1 MNIITLENISK
12 NYSDKILLN
21 NVSLGINDGDKIGL
35 IGING
40 AGKSTFLKVV
50 SGREEFF
57 DGNIVKGKNVRIE
70 YLDQN
75 PLFDEDA
82 TVLEQI
88 FKGDTKEMK
97 LLKRYEELL
106 DKINSCNGENFDSL
120 NNELLKVQSE
130 IDSLSLWDMESEA
143 KTILNKLGIKN
154 YSEKVGN
161 LSGGQKKRIA
171 LACSLITPCDLL
183 ILDEPTNHLD
193 SDSIEWLEEFLNSRK
208 GALLMITHDRYF
220 LDRVTNRIIELD
232 RGNLYTYPGNYTA
245 FLEKK
250 IERIEVEQSQEEK
263 KNALIRNELKWVR
276 RGAKARTTKQK
287 ARLQRFDELV
297 SEESIKRQ
305 EDVEISFVGSR
316 LGKKVVELYDI
327 SKSFGNKVIIKDFNY
342 IFLRNDRIGII
353 GENGAGKTTLVNIL
367 RNKLPIDSGKIEIGD
382 TVKIGCFAQDNS
394 NMDPKLRVI
403 DYVKEGGEYIPVEDG
418 TKIMASTMCERFL
431 FDSTMQYTPIEK
443 LSGGERRRLHL
454 LRVLMESPNFL
465 ILDEPTNDLD
475 IETLKI
481 LEDFLDKFMGVI
493 IVVSH
498 DRYFLDRICT
508 KIFSYE
514 GNGYIKEYN
523 GNYSD
528 FLISKEIEKIK
539 SVESNDKSGNE
550 FAADKGKGVKEK
562 TKDNKPKF
570 TFKEQKEYETIDED
584 IAKLEEKINS
594 LEKEM
599 AKNASNYGKLNE
611 LMHEKEEVQSELDNK
626 YERWEY
632 LNEIAEAIE
641 EFKNNN

>member
-12 NYSDKILLN
+12 SYSEKVLLN
-21 NVSLGINDGDKIGL
+21 NVSLGINEGDKIGL

-50 SGREEFF
+50 AGKEEFF
-57 DGNIVKGKNVRIE
+57 DGNITKGKNMRIE
-70 YLDQN
+70 FLEQN
-75 PLFDEDA
+75 PPFDKDA

-88 FKGDTKEMK
+88 FKGDTKEMQT
-97 LLKRYEELL
+97 LREYEEILEKL
-106 DKINSCNGENFDSL
+106 HNASEDDFEKL
-120 NNELLKVQSE
+120 NNRLLKVQE
-130 IDSLSLWDMESEA
+130 LIDSLSLWDIESSA
-143 KTILNKLGIKN
+143 KTVLNKLGITN
-154 YSEKVGN
+154 YNEKVGN
-161 LSGGQKKRIA
+161 LSGGQKKRVA
-171 LACSLITPCDLL
+171 LAGALITPCDLL

-193 SDSIEWLEEFLNSRK
+193 AESIEWLEEYLNSRK

-232 RGNLYTYPGNYTA
+232 RGNLYAYPGNYTA

-250 IERIEVEQSQEEK
+250 IERLEVEQVQEDK
-263 KNALIRNELKWVR
+263 RNALIRNELKWVR

-287 ARLQRFDELV
+287 ARLQRFDDLV
-297 SEESIKRQ
+297 NTETIKRSD
-305 EDVEISFVGSR
+305 DVDISFVGSR

-327 SKSFGNKVIIKDFNY
+327 CKSFGDKTLIKDFSY
-342 IFLRNDRIGII
+342 IFLRDDRIGIV

-367 RNKLPIDSGKIEIGD
+367 RGKLQQDSGTMEIGD
-382 TVKIGCFAQDNS
+382 TVKIGCFAQDNT
-394 NMDPKLRVI
+394 NMDPKMRVI
-403 DYVKEGGEYIPVEDG
+403 DYVREGGEFIPVEDG
-418 TKIMASTMCERFL
+418 SKISASTMCERFL

-481 LEDFLDKFMGVI
+481 LEDFLDKFMGVV

-498 DRYFLDRICT
+498 DRYFLDRICH

-514 GNGYIKEYN
+514 GNGYIKEYH
-523 GNYSD
+523 GNFSD
-528 FLISKEIEKIK
+528 FLIAKEVEKFKNSQNVDNIK
-539 SVESNDKSGNE
+539 NKEDKT
-550 FAADKGKGVKEK
+550 KGTKEK
-562 TKDNKPKF
+562 SRENKPKF
-570 TFKEQKEYETIDED
+570 TFKEQKEFETIDSD
-584 IAKLEEKINS
+584 ISKLEEKLQS
-594 LEKEM
+594 LEEDM
-599 AKNASNYGKLNE
+599 AKNSSNYGKLNE
-611 LMHEKEEVQSELDNK
+611 LMKEKEEVQEKLDEK

-641 EFKNNN
+641 NYKANN

>member
-106 DKINSCNGENFDSL
+106 DKINSCNDENFDSL

-305 EDVEISFVGSR
+305 EDVDISFVGSR

-539 SVESNDKSGNE
+539 SVESNDKSSNE

-570 TFKEQKEYETIDED
+570 TFKEQKEYETIDDD
-584 IAKLEEKINS
+584 IAKLEEKIDS

>member
-12 NYSDKILLN
+12 SYSDKVLLN
-21 NVSLGINDGDKIGL
+21 NISLGINDGDKIGL

-50 SGREEFF
+50 GGREEFF
-57 DGNIVKGKNVRIE
+57 EGNITKGKNVRIE
-70 YLDQN
+70 FLDQN
-75 PLFDEDA
+75 PVFDEDA

-97 LLKRYEELL
+97 LLRKYEELL
-106 DKINSCNGENFDSL
+106 DKINYYEGEKFKLLNKELIQVQGQIDSL
-120 NNELLKVQSE
+120 N
-130 IDSLSLWDMESEA
+130 LWDMESEA
-143 KTILNKLGIKN
+143 KTILTKLGIKN

-220 LDRVTNRIIELD
+220 LDRVANRIIELD
-232 RGNLYTYPGNYTA
+232 RGNLYSYPGNYTA

-250 IERIEVEQSQEEK
+250 IERLEIEQIQEDK
-263 KNALIRNELKWVR
+263 RNSLIRNELKWVR

-297 SEESIKRQ
+297 NTETIRRQ
-305 EDVEISFVGSR
+305 EDVDISLVGSR
-316 LGKKVVELYDI
+316 LGKKVVELYDVC
-327 SKSFGNKVIIKDFNY
+327 KSFGDKNLIKNFNY
-342 IFLRNDRIGII
+342 IFLRNDRVGII
-353 GENGAGKTTLVNIL
+353 GENGAGKTTLVNLL
-367 RNKLPIDSGKIEIGD
+367 RGKVALDSGNIEIGD
-382 TVKIGCFAQDNS
+382 TVKISCFAQDNS
-394 NMDPKLRVI
+394 NMDHKLRVI

-418 TKIMASTMCERFL
+418 TKISASSMCERFL

-493 IVVSH
+493 VVVSH

-528 FLISKEIEKIK
+528 FLIAKEIEKATEVSGNNNVDK
-539 SVESNDKSGNE
+539 DDKS
-550 FAADKGKGVKEK
+550 KISKEK

-570 TFKEQKEYETIDED
+570 TFKEQKEYETIDDD
-584 IAKLEEKINS
+584 ILNLEEKIKAV
-594 LEKEM
+594 EEEM
-599 AKNASNYGKLNE
+599 AKNSSNYGKLNE
-611 LMHEKEEVQSELDNK
+611 LIKEKDILQKDLEFK

-641 EFKNNN
+641 EYKNNN

>member
-12 NYSDKILLN
+12 SYSEKVLLN
-21 NVSLGINDGDKIGL
+21 NVSLGVNEGDKIGL

-40 AGKSTFLKVV
+40 AGKSTFLKIVA
-50 SGREEFF
+50 GKEEFF
-57 DGNIVKGKNVRIE
+57 DGSITKGKNMRIE
-70 YLDQN
+70 FLEQN
-75 PLFDEDA
+75 PPFDKEA

-88 FKGDTKEMK
+88 FKGDTKEMQT
-97 LLKRYEELL
+97 LREYEEILEKL
-106 DKINSCNGENFDSL
+106 HNAAEGEFEKL
-120 NNELLKVQSE
+120 NNRLLKVQE
-130 IDSLSLWDMESEA
+130 LIDSLNLWDLESSA
-143 KTILNKLGIKN
+143 KTVLNKLGITN
-154 YSEKVGN
+154 YNEKVGN
-161 LSGGQKKRIA
+161 LSGGQKKRVA
-171 LACSLITPCDLL
+171 LAGALITPCDLL

-193 SDSIEWLEEFLNSRK
+193 AESIEWLEEYLNTRK

-232 RGNLYTYPGNYTA
+232 RGNLYSYPGNYTS

-250 IERIEVEQSQEEK
+250 IERLEVEQVQEDK
-263 KNALIRNELKWVR
+263 RNALIRNELKWVK

-297 SEESIKRQ
+297 KTETIKRSD
-305 EDVEISFVGSR
+305 DVQISFVGSR

-327 SKSFGNKVIIKDFNY
+327 CKAYGDKTLIKDFSY
-342 IFLRNDRIGII
+342 IFLRDDRVGIV

-367 RNKLPIDSGKIEIGD
+367 RGKIQQDSGTIEIGD
-382 TVKIGCFAQDNS
+382 TVKIGCFAQDNT
-394 NMDPKLRVI
+394 NMDPKMRVI

-418 TKIMASTMCERFL
+418 TKITASTMCERFL
-431 FDSTMQYTPIEK
+431 FDSTMQYTPIDK

-481 LEDFLDKFMGVI
+481 LEDFLDKFMGVVV
-493 IVVSH
+493 VVSH
-498 DRYFLDRICT
+498 DRYFLDRICH

-514 GNGYIKEYN
+514 RNGYIKEYH
-523 GNYSD
+523 GNFSD
-528 FLISKEIEKIK
+528 FLIAKEVEKFK
-539 SVESNDKSGNE
+539 NSQSDDNNKNKE
-550 FAADKGKGVKEK
+550 EK
-562 TKDNKPKF
+562 TKGTKDKSRDNKPKF
-570 TFKEQKEYETIDED
+570 TFKEQKEFETIDED
-584 IAKLEEKINS
+584 ISKLEEKLQSIEEDMTKNS
-594 LEKEM
+594 
-599 AKNASNYGKLNE
+599 SNYGKLNE
-611 LMHEKEEVQSELDNK
+611 LMKEKEEVQEKLDLK

-641 EFKNNN
+641 NYKANN